1 MQVLCS
7 IWCKILWKRIK
18 YTWAK
23 VYFDFLLSKRFLFD
37 ATIESFD
44 HSSKKKEL
52 EVAVTF
58 VTFGQNYDKN
68 FRHIRLCLTKLLW
81 ILILVLF
88 SLKSSQGTE
97 SVCHFCC
104 NPASSDGFYC
114 NRRLMDENP
123 GAGDDGQGKNLAGD
137 GEWHMVTG
145 ANTGSLTPDYARR
158 AMVLI

>member
-1 MQVLCS
+1 MQIKCIWYHEFFLTVSRIQRILKLRISNWLGHNNLAIFQKILLCQIKDHSRFCSFFSKNITGEKRVLRVQVLCS

-68 FRHIRLCLTKLLW
+68 FRHIRLCL
-81 ILILVLF
+81 
-88 SLKSSQGTE
+88 
-97 SVCHFCC
+97 
-104 NPASSDGFYC
+104 
-114 NRRLMDENP
+114 
-123 GAGDDGQGKNLAGD
+123 
-137 GEWHMVTG
+137 EWR
-145 ANTGSLTPDYARR
+145 NCFEFWF
-158 AMVLI
+158 